1 MSPLEK
7 TYRKG
12 EVIIKEGYS
21 GRTVF
26 VIRKGMVEVL
36 KQVEGGEVQLTVLG
50 PNEFFGEMSVLD
62 PEAPKRTATVRALEE
77 TRVTVMSREEFEGY
91 LGELSPGVRNLMQKL
106 TRRLRETSDKLE
118 QGAHK
123 KSNDSLPPFEYV
135 LTLDE
140 IELAREHSVEV
151 MFLQKKFAAGQV
163 LLKEGD
169 TGYSGFI
176 VKKGRLEVSR
186 MASDDHK
193 IVLGELGEGDIVGES
208 ALLDDTR
215 RSATVRALT
224 DGEMLVFGKRDII
237 NMTRKSPLELFM
249 VLDALTVK
257 ISRTNELYCK
267 VLLERDSLSSERDRL
282 TAELAAL
289 KAELE
294 KARREAAALR
304 ERLSQN
310 PPPQST

>member
-7 TYRKG
+7 TYRRG

-36 KQVEGGEVQLTVLG
+36 KHVEGGEVQLTVLG

-62 PEAPKRTATVRALEE
+62 PDAPKRTASVRAIED
-77 TRVTVMSREEFEGY
+77 TKVTVMSREEFEGY
-91 LGELSPGVRNLMQKL
+91 LGELAPGVRNLMQKL
-106 TRRLRETSDKLE
+106 ARRLRETSEKYEHARLE
-118 QGAHK
+118 K
-123 KSNDSLPPFEYV
+123 KRESLPQLEYV

-140 IELAREHSVEV
+140 MQQVREHAVDV
-151 MFLQKKFAAGQV
+151 MFLQKKFSAGQI

-169 TGYSGFI
+169 SGYSGFI

-186 MASDDHK
+186 QAGERRV
-193 IVLGELGEGDIVGES
+193 VLGELGEGDIVGES
-208 ALLDDTR
+208 ALFDDIR
-215 RSATVRALT
+215 RNATVRALT

-257 ISRTNELYCK
+257 ISRTNEMYCRL
-267 VLLERDSLSSERDRL
+267 LLERDALAQERDRL
-282 TAELAAL
+282 SERLKEMQKELDQVKRETAG
-289 KAELE
+289 
-294 KARREAAALR
+294 LR
-304 ERLSQN
+304 EQKNSPSQT
-310 PPPQST
+310 Q

>member
-106 TRRLRETSDKLE
+106 TRRLRETSEKLE
-118 QGAHK
+118 QGTHK
-123 KSNDSLPPFEYV
+123 KSHDSLPPFEYV

-140 IELAREHSVEV
+140 LELAREHSVEV
-151 MFLQKKFAAGQV
+151 MFLQKKFTAGQV

-186 MASDDHK
+186 MAGGRK
-193 IVLGELGEGDIVGES
+193 VVLGELGEGDIVGES

-257 ISRTNELYCK
+257 ITRTNELYCK
-267 VLLERDSLSSERDRL
+267 VLLERDSLSAERERL
-282 TAELAAL
+282 NAELSTAR
-289 KAELE
+289 AELE
-294 KARREAAALR
+294 QARREAVALR
-304 ERLSQN
+304 ERQTQAQQ
-310 PPPQST
+310 PPQSN

>member
-36 KQVEGGEVQLTVLG
+36 KHVDGGEVQLTVLG
-50 PNEFFGEMSVLD
+50 TNEFFGEMSVLD
-62 PEAPKRTATVRALEE
+62 PDAPKRTATVRALED
-77 TRVTVMSREEFEGY
+77 TKVTVMSREEFEGY
-91 LGELSPGVRNLMQKL
+91 LGELAPGVRNLMQKL
-106 TRRLRETSDKLE
+106 ARRLRETSEKFE
-118 QGAHK
+118 HTAPEK
-123 KSNDSLPPFEYV
+123 KRDSLPQFEYV

-140 IELAREHSVEV
+140 MQQVREHAVDV
-151 MFLQKKFAAGQV
+151 MFLQKKFSAGQI

-169 TGYSGFI
+169 SGYSGFI

-186 MASDDHK
+186 QTGERK
-193 IVLGELGEGDIVGES
+193 VVLGELGEGDIVGES
-208 ALLDDTR
+208 ALFDDIR

-257 ISRTNELYCK
+257 ISKTNEMYCRL
-267 VLLERDSLSSERDRL
+267 LLERDALAQERDGMGER
-282 TAELAAL
+282 L
-289 KAELE
+289 KALQNELDQ
-294 KARREAAALR
+294 ARREAASLR
-304 ERLSQN
+304 EQRAGQSQA
-310 PPPQST
+310 Q